1 MQHLRPSS
9 VGTSLSY
16 YSPSLVLCSWDHLEN
31 KRIAGKT
38 LSFHMATWGIALV
51 SFTILQWLLSLRWL
65 TEPQASTGQK
75 SAFFCYLCF
84 LTSLGVITAA
94 KNVISY
100 SILFVALLLKKR
112 RPWLCVKPRSKG
124 GCIAVAWQHIQLGST
139 PKCPMYCL
147 GWGWG
152 IWSWCILSPGSK
164 VKAFTDMVSVGQT
177 RFPPAHTVTEAVS
190 GETKIKKLGVK

>member
-38 LSFHMATWGIALV
+38 LSCHMATWGIALV

-94 KNVISY
+94 KNLISY
-100 SILFVALLLKKR
+100 SILFLALLLKEKDLDYVSIQD
-112 RPWLCVKPRSKG
+112 PKVAVLLLPGSTFNLVAHQNVPCTVWVGGGGSGADVVWVQVPRSRPSQ
-124 GCIAVAWQHIQLGST
+124 IWYQLDKHS
-139 PKCPMYCL
+139 
-147 GWGWG
+147 
-152 IWSWCILSPGSK
+152 SH
-164 VKAFTDMVSVGQT
+164 
-177 RFPPAHTVTEAVS
+177 RHTHS
-190 GETKIKKLGVK
+190 HRSSFRWN